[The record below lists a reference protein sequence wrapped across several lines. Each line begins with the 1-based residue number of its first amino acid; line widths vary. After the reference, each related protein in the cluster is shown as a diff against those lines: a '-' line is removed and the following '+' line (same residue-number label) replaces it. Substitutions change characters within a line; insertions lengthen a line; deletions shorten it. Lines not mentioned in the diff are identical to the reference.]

1 MKKIILLSILVLS
14 TSFTTSKYEVFI
26 CVSKGAKKYH
36 YDKSCKGLSNCKHTI
51 KKVSL
56 SEAQGMGLS
65 LCGWED

>member
-1 MKKIILLSILVLS
+1 MKKFSIIFLLLLFA
-14 TSFTTSKYEVFI
+14 SFNFSKSDVYI

-56 SEAQGMGLS
+56 SDAQDMGLT